1 MPPSRIAA
9 HTCDDAISK
18 PAVGRNISEIHRLS
32 KLYHKAVIDEGQTSL
47 EKFAVESVGKIDARK
62 RLQESVDS
70 VMGSNILQILG
81 TMLDSVA
88 F

>member
-1 MPPSRIAA
+1 
-9 HTCDDAISK
+9 
-18 PAVGRNISEIHRLS
+18 
-32 KLYHKAVIDEGQTSL
+32 
-47 EKFAVESVGKIDARK
+47 VGKVDARK